1 MPEDLPYD
9 QARRPPAPVV
19 SIKLKR
25 AGAEPAVVLTALVDT
40 GADMTVI
47 PQHVARELRL
57 PFVRR
62 IQVFGVDGSAR
73 LATVNSVEVEIRGF
87 QDLVEA
93 VAFGNE
99 ALIGRDLLNRWVA
112 HLDGPKGLLRLDA
125 TARA

>member
-1 MPEDLPYD
+1 
-9 QARRPPAPVV
+9 VV

-25 AGAEPAVVLTALVDT
+25 AGAAPAVVVTALVDT
-40 GADMTVI
+40 GADISVI
-47 PQHVARELRL
+47 PQHIARQLRL

-73 LATVNSVEVEIRGF
+73 FATVNSVEVEIPGF

-112 HLDGPKGLLRLDA
+112 HLDGPQGLLRLDA
-125 TARA
+125 LSSGLK